1 MDKSSRRSSKS
12 TGVSKPIRKN
22 DRIEIPSSLDHLPR
36 VDQFIEEKLKRLG
49 MDKSQIYDIAISVSE
64 VVTNAVVH
72 GNKNDLNR
80 RVKIDLKAD
89 ASRVEVTVEDEG
101 SGFDRECIC
110 SPIEKENLLKK
121 AGRGLLIVESL
132 MDKVSICRKP
142 KGGTQVKIVKNIR

>member
-1 MDKSSRRSSKS
+1 MDKSGKRPAKSIRDSR
-12 TGVSKPIRKN
+12 PIREN
-22 DRIEIPSSLDHLPR
+22 DRMEIPSSLDHLPA

-49 MDKSQIYDIAISVSE
+49 IDKSQIYDIAISVSE
-64 VVTNAVVH
+64 VVTNAVKH
-72 GNKNDLNR
+72 GNQNDLNR

-110 SPIEKENLLKK
+110 SPFEGENLLKE

-132 MDKVSICRKP
+132 MDELSICRKP